1 MMRKKRSDKT
11 LYSLPNSASYFLFF
25 RVSIRYDWHGE
36 FVTFFQNDG
45 DLPGC
50 VPLTYCLISRKSQYI
65 AVSDVSGFTVGEVF
79 YPTPDQGSCDVDIF
93 ITGKQHSL
101 AEPVTGKENGCLIMG
116 WG

>member
-1 MMRKKRSDKT
+1 MNCLTVPAISCSFM
-11 LYSLPNSASYFLFF
+11 SASNVTGMMNSLLF
-25 RVSIRYDWHGE
+25 
-36 FVTFFQNDG
+36 FFQNDG

-93 ITGKQHSL
+93 ITGKQHSQV
-101 AEPVTGKENGCLIMG
+101 EPVTGKENGCLIMG
-116 WG
+116 WDQKTE